1 MFYIFLRTKLALHR
15 PLCARFFLLFTKSYL
30 MGIRLPLLKRSV
42 LYFYELLMSRLR
54 RLQRHNCP
62 HLKGLTYDLKIYV
75 DNAVVEVRTTKTTI
89 VDSEVQ
95 CKKAFHWRM
104 FGYFLFI
111 YIPLPYLH
119 FFLKGAYDVCIST
132 LHLLKKLSNLKEVHI
147 VECNVVV
154 RCMVLRKK
162 LMTCPSVN

>member
-1 MFYIFLRTKLALHR
+1 
-15 PLCARFFLLFTKSYL
+15 

-75 DNAVVEVRTTKTTI
+75 DNAVVVVRTTKTTI

-95 CKKAFHWRM
+95 CKKKPFIEECLAISFLSTFH
-104 FGYFLFI
+104 FLI
-111 YIPLPYLH
+111 YI
-119 FFLKGAYDVCIST
+119 FFFP
-132 LHLLKKLSNLKEVHI
+132 KLNHDFL
-147 VECNVVV
+147 
-154 RCMVLRKK
+154 
-162 LMTCPSVN
+162 T

>member
-95 CKKAFHWRM
+95 RKKSLSLKSVW
-104 FGYFLFI
+104 LF
-111 YIPLPYLH
+111 PFYLH
-119 FFLKGAYDVCIST
+119 ST
-132 LHLLKKLSNLKEVHI
+132 SLFTLFSKRSLWCLHFDIAPFEKIIEPQGGTYS
-147 VECNVVV
+147 
-154 RCMVLRKK
+154 RA
-162 LMTCPSVN
+162 